1 MSLVNEQ
8 IRRLAERV
16 AASHGLEVVD
26 LESVGGGGK
35 HRTLRVFLERD
46 AAGRAELRE
55 RLRALSERAEA
66 GKAAGARVGG
76 LETAA
81 AEGPGALEEPDELDE
96 TAEELAGEDIE
107 EDGSDW
113 AEDDADGVTAHGA
126 EDELGDGDAEGG
138 LGDGIELDL
147 VEAGEVAGLT
157 PEEDELAYLREL
169 PTGVPVEQ
177 LSGITHGDLE
187 RFSRDFGTA
196 LDVEDIVPGAEYL
209 LEASSPGLDRV
220 LSKREEFERFAGQ
233 LCKVKTFTP
242 VDGSRTWQGHV
253 GPMDGERVVLLLPP
267 VKASKGK
274 KGKKQ
279 ESAAPLEQVEIALEN
294 IEKARLVP
302 EF

>member
-35 HRTLRVFLERD
+35 HRTLRIFLERD

-66 GKAAGARVGG
+66 GKTAGARVGG

-81 AEGPGALEEPDELDE
+81 AEEPGALEEPDELDE
-96 TAEELAGEDIE
+96 AADELTGEDIE

-113 AEDDADGVTAHGA
+113 AED
-126 EDELGDGDAEGG
+126 EDAEGELGESETEDG
-138 LGDGIELDL
+138 LGGGIELDL

-169 PTGVPVEQ
+169 PSGVPVEQ

-267 VKASKGK
+267 LKASKGK
-274 KGKKQ
+274 KGKKH
-279 ESAAPLEQVEIALEN
+279 ENAAPLERVEIAVEN